1 LSIVTGANDP
11 VVVEGV
17 EGKVHDD
24 GAVDEDRGDPV
35 RNPSGLGGL
44 EDGDLAARSGQWK
57 GDAIGVG

>member
-1 LSIVTGANDP
+1 